1 MKVRVM
7 PRLRSQVALNLVVP
21 RLRAAQISP
30 EFCTKGPLLR
40 GHLGGRIAEV
50 GYPFDCHLASAQVP
64 DQHRWLPGVG
74 RRVREWQ

>member
-1 MKVRVM
+1 MTAWPDVV
-7 PRLRSQVALNLVVP
+7 LTVDTGRSVGSVGAADGNTAAPLAL
-21 RLRAAQISP
+21 
-30 EFCTKGPLLR
+30 
-40 GHLGGRIAEV
+40 V

>member
-1 MKVRVM
+1 MM
-7 PRLRSQVALNLVVP
+7 AW
-21 RLRAAQISP
+21 I
-30 EFCTKGPLLR
+30 
-40 GHLGGRIAEV
+40 IAEAALAVQPRATAIEGLYFGLGAAIVGLACSLDELV